1 MYRSLRTGD
10 GDKDRGTLNLMVSV
24 GCGVR
29 LRSKTRRWSRPRNHR
44 PRVSP
49 FPLPTANSGRNNYG
63 DRVEF
68 ELSSLSRVNLQSTP
82 QKFWRTFVSDPRVC
96 VCARTGG
103 ATRICPSFC
112 WLETVPTSLFPAF
125 SERVCSSQHHG
136 AVQLLLRSVNT
147 RDN

>member
-82 QKFWRTFVSDPRVC
+82 RKFWRTFVSDPRVFVYTHRRSKPHLSLTLLVRNGPYKSIPGVFRGGILIPTPWRGTTATAIC
-96 VCARTGG
+96 KYAR
-103 ATRICPSFC
+103 
-112 WLETVPTSLFPAF
+112 
-125 SERVCSSQHHG
+125 
-136 AVQLLLRSVNT
+136 
-147 RDN
+147 